1 MLKRLKSQKGFTLIE
16 LLIVIV
22 IIGILAGI
30 VIGLTGASA
39 RRKANDA
46 TKKADMHELQN
57 AVEQYFVDN
66 NVYPASANWQQ
77 TLVTASL
84 LQAVKVAPGGA
95 GDYTYAVGNPATT
108 YTMSVNLENTTDT
121 GPNVINGVYTL
132 TQKQ

>member
-1 MLKRLKSQKGFTLIE
+1 MLQRIKNQKGFTLIE

-30 VIGLTGASA
+30 VIGLTGANA

-46 TKKADMHELQN
+46 QAKADMHEIQN
-57 AVEQYFVDN
+57 ALEQYFVDN
-66 NVYPASANWQQ
+66 DVYPADLATMVPTYLTSVNDDPQGN
-77 TLVTASL
+77 TYE
-84 LQAVKVAPGGA
+84 GA
-95 GDYTYAVGNPATT
+95 YAEGNPATT
-108 YTMSVNLENTTDT
+108 YLLTYTLQSTGDS